1 MHFLV
6 LAKCHKV
13 TTTPLLATLVWPFF
27 LKAIMNLRPIK
38 EIARSMVQDSRLFF
52 FQLSTIIG
60 LDDDNEGGSRRL
72 IRIRRLLHHWLA
84 NTQRSIA
91 LLTDEHSLHTVS
103 MVAL

>member
-27 LKAIMNLRPIK
+27 LKVIMNLRPIK
-38 EIARSMVQDSRLFF
+38 DIVRSMVQDSRLFF

-60 LDDDNEGGSRRL
+60 LDDDNEGSRRSS
-72 IRIRRLLHHWLA
+72 RIRRLLHHWLA